1 MVKFWDFVG
10 KQLARLRFGV
20 TYIQMIYYASV
31 ILGALVLV
39 TDRIFG
45 EGTIGWI
52 DSLLIIGGIFILEW
66 LLGYYTERMGVIKKD
81 VLQTMKQKLPGR
93 RMVEQEVWS
102 VIQVPLIEEM
112 TERVLR
118 KTLESFTMEIMEE
131 LEQTP
136 KNKKSK

>member
-81 VLQTMKQKLPGR
+81 VLQTMKQNIPGG
-93 RMVEQEVWS
+93 RMVQQEIWS
-102 VIQVPLIEEM
+102 TVQIPLLEEM
-112 TERVLR
+112 AERVLK
-118 KTLESFTMEIMEE
+118 KTLDKYKDEIIEVLKQNQKESR
-131 LEQTP
+131 
-136 KNKKSK
+136 SK